1 MSQALPPELGEKIKR
16 YQMLQVQYEQL
27 QRERA
32 LVDARIKEITNVLD
46 ILSGAEEDATVYRL
60 AGNLLV
66 KVDKNKVVEELKE
79 ERDILI
85 LKIQKL
91 DKQLKTVREQM
102 EELGKELRRLQALA
116 GQPTGKAG

>member
-46 ILSGAEEDATVYRL
+46 ILSSAEEDATVYRL